1 MRNFPIIVMHASAA
15 TLFLVA
21 AGCALKSPPD
31 REALGKDALREAA
44 PPQQWS
50 AQRDAAPGA
59 VANDWLK
66 SFNEPRLEALVDE
79 ALARNVNLRVAA
91 TYVEQARASLRI
103 AGGALTPAVNL
114 LARGGGDLSGDGSG
128 LNGAVLS
135 ASWEIDLWGRVR
147 YGKRA
152 ASGQLASVEADYV
165 YARQSMAALVAKSW
179 FVAAESALQR
189 QLGRDMLAVSERLVE
204 LAQVRRR
211 VGNGD
216 ELDVVLA
223 QSNVQSYRD
232 GLRKLDLAH
241 EQALRSLE
249 ALAGRYPA
257 ATLVA
262 ADVLP
267 SLPPPIVVGIPSEL
281 LERRPDIVAAERR
294 VAAAFDRVQESKTAR
309 LPRISLTAAL
319 ASITSDLFVLQDRDN
334 PSLSGGA
341 MVSLPLF
348 TGGTLKG
355 QVELRTAEQKRAV
368 AEYAAAGLNA
378 FNEVESTLANES
390 TLTDRQMILEQLV
403 AQNQRAL
410 ALSEIRYRIGTA
422 DLRAVLN
429 DQLRVYSSRTQLVRV
444 QAERFVQR
452 VNLHLALG
460 GSYAS

>member
-1 MRNFPIIVMHASAA
+1 MSSLPTSALRA
-15 TLFLVA
+15 AAAAMVLIA
-21 AGCALKSPPD
+21 AGCALKPPPG
-31 REALGKDALREAA
+31 RETLTKDALGEAM
-44 PPQQWS
+44 PPAQWS
-50 AQRDAAPGA
+50 ARPDAPGA
-59 VANDWLK
+59 VGDGWLRT
-66 SFNEPRLEALVDE
+66 FNEPRLEALVDE

-91 TYVEQARASLRI
+91 TYVEQARASLKI

-135 ASWEIDLWGRVR
+135 ASWEVDLWGRVR
-147 YGKRA
+147 YGRRA
-152 ASGQLASVEADYV
+152 AAGQLASVEADYA
-165 YARQSMAALVAKSW
+165 YARQSMAALVAKGW

-189 QLGRDMLAVSERLVE
+189 QLARDMLGVAERLVE

-216 ELDVVLA
+216 ELDVLLA
-223 QSNVQSYRD
+223 QANVQGYRD
-232 GLRKLDLAH
+232 GLRKLDLAR

-249 ALAGRYPA
+249 MLAGRYPA
-257 ATLVA
+257 TAVEA

-267 SLPPPIVVGIPSEL
+267 PLPPPITAGIPSEL
-281 LERRPDIVAAERR
+281 LERRPDVVAAERR
-294 VAAAFDRVQESKTAR
+294 VAAAFDRVQEAKTAR
-309 LPRISLTAAL
+309 LPRISLTAGL

-334 PSLSGGA
+334 PSLTGGA
-341 MVSLPLF
+341 LVSLPLF
-348 TGGTLKG
+348 TGGALEG

-368 AEYAAAGLNA
+368 ADYAATGLNA

-390 TLTDRQMILEQLV
+390 NLSDRQAILEQLV

-410 ALSEIRYRIGTA
+410 ALSEIRYRVGTA

-429 DQLRVYSSRTQLVRV
+429 DQLKLYSSRTQLVRV

-460 GSYAS
+460 GNYAS